1 MISSLIFQPSSRA
14 ALHHGH
20 LDQVGDRA
28 GRVEGLELP
37 PPVAAADHPQRSQL
51 AQHSA
56 ARTGPCSTC
65 YIDYRQLPG
74 ALSYEE
80 IGVTKLLPA
89 ILVTPVKYLL

>member
-1 MISSLIFQPSSRA
+1 MIASLIFQSSSRA

-37 PPVAAADHPQRSQL
+37 PPVAAADHPPRSQL

-56 ARTGPCSTC
+56 PRTGSTC

-80 IGVTKLLPA
+80 IVVTKPLLA
-89 ILVTPVKYLL
+89 ILVTPVKYLP